1 MFSWTF
7 SLAGTGRGVQRPAA
21 APRYG
26 LASQILGVAGDRKV
40 TTSARKIPGAGG
52 RGVGMRANLPRNRR
66 KTLQSPR
73 LYLIEFA
80 FL

>member
-1 MFSWTF
+1 LTS
-7 SLAGTGRGVQRPAA
+7 R
-21 APRYG
+21 
-26 LASQILGVAGDRKV
+26 ILGVAGDRKV
-40 TTSARKIPGAGG
+40 TTSARKIPEAGG

-66 KTLQSPR
+66 KTLQSHR